1 MTTIDLNSELAV
13 KRWSRDAYRE
23 YVRQSGFKNF
33 MGKNQNSVIHL
44 RSQAKNEAGEA
55 INIPLLAKIKGEP
68 KRGSQ
73 PIEGNEK
80 GMSNYNFRVGIDW
93 VGEGVAVSNSDQF
106 RTVVDLL
113 ESGRSGLVNFMA
125 ETTRNDIIDALNSKN
140 GIRDVTGVSG
150 YLPAAAAI
158 RNAWMAANTDRIL
171 FGGSTDNLVSTFG
184 TSVGKVDTPLT
195 KAVVQNAR
203 MLARTAKRIIRPAV
217 VEERN
222 GMSGKGGNIVECFVM
237 FVGAKTFRNLKQDP
251 EIREDLRYA
260 MDRGKANPIFR
271 PDDLM
276 IDNVIIREIPEITER
291 CILPGQGT
299 AAKDV
304 EPYFLCGAQA
314 VAYAIGREAT
324 FKTDARD
331 YGHINGVAVREL
343 RGIEKT
349 VFTGPLDDATSQ
361 IDHGMLTGYV
371 LA

>member
-44 RSQAKNEAGEA
+44 RSQAKNETGDT

-80 GMSNYNFRVGIDW
+80 GMANFNFRVMIDW

-113 ESGRSGLVNFMA
+113 NSGRSGLVNFMA
-125 ETTRNDIIDALNSKN
+125 EITRNDIIDALNSKN

-150 YLPAAAAI
+150 YLPAAASI
-158 RNAWMAANTDRIL
+158 RNAWTAANSDRIL
-171 FGGSTDNLVSTFG
+171 FGDSKDNFSPTFSTALSN
-184 TSVGKVDTPLT
+184 VGTPLT
-195 KAVVQNAR
+195 KATIQNAR
-203 MLARTAKRIIRPAV
+203 MMARTARRIIRPST
-217 VEERN
+217 VEERT
-222 GMSGKGGNIVECFVM
+222 GMSGKSGNIVECYVM
-237 FVGAKTFRNLKQDP
+237 FVGAKTFMNLKQDP

-260 MDRGKANPIFR
+260 MDRGKNNPIFR

-291 CILPGQGT
+291 CVLTGT
-299 AAKDV
+299 GADGKDV
-304 EPYFLCGAQA
+304 EPYYLCGAQA
-314 VAYAIGREAT
+314 IAYAIGKEAT

-349 VFTGPLDDATSQ
+349 VFTGPLDDSTSQ